1 MKKLVCGHPGMSHSV
16 PKKTKG
22 HPVQNKRLFSRKQ
35 TLVRLQAKACFC
47 YPETVLHEQRPERA
61 RKHSIPPYIRPSKIT
76 CRSKYGLIYRK
87 LDLAD
92 KINRLIFGVQE
103 KIKLKLMKK
112 VKELTT
118 EYKTQNLLAGIDMT
132 GSFKELFRQAA
143 ISPRS
148 IFLLCLRGTCKISIH
163 LTQYEMEA
171 SSLAIILPGMYFQI
185 LNQTSDCRFMYV
197 GIAQRTIENS
207 HLFSQTIEYT
217 PSILDQPV
225 LKLTPEV
232 SKIFQEAFMAIIR
245 TTRLKQELLNDM
257 QIGLL
262 YTQLLITAYNANA
275 ANTPGKTNHYNRNQ
289 EIVKELVRY
298 IIQYYKKERNVAFY
312 ADKMHLSP
320 QHLSTTVKKVTNKTL
335 TDLIS
340 SFIIR
345 DAQAK
350 LRSTEMTIQE
360 IAYSLNFS
368 DISFFGKYF
377 KRYTGMSP
385 KQYRNSGTV

>member
-1 MKKLVCGHPGMSHSV
+1 
-16 PKKTKG
+16 
-22 HPVQNKRLFSRKQ
+22 
-35 TLVRLQAKACFC
+35 
-47 YPETVLHEQRPERA
+47 
-61 RKHSIPPYIRPSKIT
+61 
-76 CRSKYGLIYRK
+76 
-87 LDLAD
+87 
-92 KINRLIFGVQE
+92 
-103 KIKLKLMKK
+103 
-112 VKELTT
+112 
-118 EYKTQNLLAGIDMT
+118 
-132 GSFKELFRQAA
+132 
-143 ISPRS
+143 
-148 IFLLCLRGTCKISIH
+148 
-163 LTQYEMEA
+163 
-171 SSLAIILPGMYFQI
+171 
-185 LNQTSDCRFMYV
+185 
-197 GIAQRTIENS
+197 
-207 HLFSQTIEYT
+207 
-217 PSILDQPV
+217 
-225 LKLTPEV
+225 
-232 SKIFQEAFMAIIR
+232 MAIIR